1 MFGSKKVWAAAL
13 VAVAG
18 LVSLSCNK
26 DEKDD
31 EKGGAAVI
39 SIFAENDT
47 FNEEG
52 AATVNLAVS
61 GEASGEIVATIA
73 VGSKAEEGFTAV
85 SAEALT
91 LENSIKIAKGTA
103 APH

>member
-31 EKGGAAVI
+31 EKGGGAVI
-39 SIFAENDT
+39 SIFAVPC
-47 FNEEG
+47 FLG
-52 AATVNLAVS
+52 PLLY
-61 GEASGEIVATIA
+61 IA
-73 VGSKAEEGFTAV
+73 DPLIIRTTLGMKHLSK
-85 SAEALT
+85 
-91 LENSIKIAKGTA
+91 KGTK
-103 APH
+103 